1 VYANW
6 NSEKKYGI
14 NKLEKEEEKMREKF
28 LFFVLIISVSLL
40 ICGNFAF
47 SQDNDRITG
56 YYYDPQTGTIIPRYG
71 NLSPQQSLRQGELKK
86 AKIKEKTYS
95 YPHWKC
101 RIKSYI
107 NEKGQILRRDIDYE
121 YSYSW
126 PKYQWSYKA
135 KASYVVDYYYYPN
148 GRRKSYV
155 GSGIYKGEWSF
166 RKWHYSFDYYFN
178 YARNYHEDGR
188 PSYGYYQYFDNKT
201 QNPVFTWN
209 YKYDYYENRKRK
221 SVYWKGVSY
230 NRKTG
235 EKRYIY
241 EYTVYYDRNGRWK
254 GYHYV
259 LKDGKGKVIY
269 ERKYFRR

>member
-1 VYANW
+1 
-6 NSEKKYGI
+6 
-14 NKLEKEEEKMREKF
+14 MRKKF
-28 LFFVLIISVSLL
+28 LSFILIIGVYFLV
-40 ICGNFAF
+40 CGNFAF
-47 SQDNDRITG
+47 PQDDNKITG
-56 YYYDPQTGTIIPRYG
+56 YYYDPQTGKIIPRYG
-71 NLSPQQSLRQGELKK
+71 NLSPQQSLRQEELKK

-95 YPHWKC
+95 SPYWNY

-107 NEKGQILRRDIDYE
+107 NEKGQILRRDVDYK

-126 PKYQWSYKA
+126 PKYQWSYKV
-135 KASYVVDYYYYPN
+135 KASYAVDYYYYPN

-155 GSGIYKGEWSF
+155 GSGIYKGEWKF

-188 PSYGYYQYFDNKT
+188 PSCGYYQYFDNRT
-201 QNPVFTWN
+201 QKPVYSWN

-221 SVYWKGVSY
+221 SIYWKGVSY

-241 EYTVYYDRNGRWK
+241 EYTAYYDQNGRWK